1 MRTGLTLISIF
12 FLLFFTVFL
21 PSGTLTAPNP
31 NEVQIPD
38 EIPCE
43 IPNENQQPQVCLV
56 KEQVNKLSAIF
67 WSEDLPHSW
76 PARVELVAQFVP
88 LDLQR
93 PPSHC

>member
-1 MRTGLTLISIF
+1 MRIGLTLVSVF

-21 PSGTLTAPNP
+21 PTGTLTAPNP

-43 IPNENQQPQVCLV
+43 IPSENHHTQVCLV
-56 KEQVNKLSAIF
+56 ELQVKKLTESF
-67 WSEDLPHSW
+67 WSIDLPHSW